1 MKVGVVLISHG
12 SMSSG
17 LLSALEMIAGAQDG
31 VASVP
36 FPPGVTPDSL
46 LDATVQAVESVDRG
60 AGVLLLVDL
69 FGGTP
74 AHVAAGRIKLR
85 GDVAAVTGVN
95 LPMLLEVCVRREG
108 ASLAELRQV
117 ALESGPASV
126 IDIGERLAGL
136 EVRELSNAGSG

>member
-1 MKVGVVLISHG
+1 MVGIVLVSHG
-12 SMSSG
+12 LMSGG

-46 LDATVQAVESVDRG
+46 RDATVQAVESVDLG
-60 AGVLLLVDL
+60 VGVLLLVDL

-74 AHVAAGRIKLR
+74 AYVAAGQIKLR

-95 LPMLLEVCVRREG
+95 LPMLLEVCMQREG
-108 ASLAELRQV
+108 ASLVELRQV
-117 ALESGPASV
+117 ALESGRASV
-126 IDIGERLAGL
+126 IDVGERLV
-136 EVRELSNAGSG
+136 ESETRELSNAGSG